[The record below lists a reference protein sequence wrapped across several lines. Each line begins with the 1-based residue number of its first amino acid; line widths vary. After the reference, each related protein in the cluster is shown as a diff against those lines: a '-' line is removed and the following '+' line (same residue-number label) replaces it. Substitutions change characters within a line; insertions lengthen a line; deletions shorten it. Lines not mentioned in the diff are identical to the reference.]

1 MTAKSVSCK
10 RRWNTCAI
18 DIAQVMTVKG
28 YAKQREKRCAGPAL
42 LRDQGDRHSASSQV
56 T

>member
-1 MTAKSVSCK
+1 M
-10 RRWNTCAI
+10 N
-18 DIAQVMTVKG
+18 IALVMSVKG
-28 YAKQREKRCAGPAL
+28 YAKQREKRCAGLAI